1 MDIIIRNSGGVP
13 IYDQITR
20 QMKGLILRGE
30 LKEGEALPSMR
41 LLAKELRI
49 SVITTKRAYEELERE
64 GFLTT
69 VPGKGCFVAP
79 QNPELVREDTLR
91 RAEEHLSHA
100 VDVAKAGGVTLAELT
115 ETLNLLYGD
124 ALEVSHLTKDYGS
137 FKLDDVSFTVP
148 GGTIMGL
155 IGENGAGKSTTI
167 KCILNLIRRDGGEIQ
182 VLGLDNLAD
191 ERAVKAQVGVVL
203 DETTFHDGLSA
214 PQVGSILARL
224 YPGWDGALYQHYL
237 E

>member
-1 MDIIIRNSGGVP
+1 MDIIISNSGGVP

-64 GFLTT
+64 GFINT

-79 QNPELVREDTLR
+79 QNPELAREDALR
-91 RAEEHLSHA
+91 RAEEHLSQA
-100 VDVAKAGGVTLAELT
+100 VDIAKTAGLTISELT

-124 ALEVSHLTKDYGS
+124 E
-137 FKLDDVSFTVP
+137 TV
-148 GGTIMGL
+148 
-155 IGENGAGKSTTI
+155 
-167 KCILNLIRRDGGEIQ
+167 
-182 VLGLDNLAD
+182 
-191 ERAVKAQVGVVL
+191 
-203 DETTFHDGLSA
+203 
-214 PQVGSILARL
+214 
-224 YPGWDGALYQHYL
+224 
-237 E
+237 

>member
-1 MDIIIRNSGGVP
+1 MDIIISNSGGVP

-64 GFLTT
+64 GFINT

-79 QNPELVREDTLR
+79 QTPELAREDALR
-91 RAEEHLSHA
+91 RAEEHLSQA
-100 VDVAKAGGVTLAELT
+100 VDIAKTAGLTLSELT

-124 ALEVSHLTKDYGS
+124 E
-137 FKLDDVSFTVP
+137 TV
-148 GGTIMGL
+148 
-155 IGENGAGKSTTI
+155 
-167 KCILNLIRRDGGEIQ
+167 
-182 VLGLDNLAD
+182 
-191 ERAVKAQVGVVL
+191 
-203 DETTFHDGLSA
+203 
-214 PQVGSILARL
+214 
-224 YPGWDGALYQHYL
+224 
-237 E
+237 

>member
-1 MDIIIRNSGGVP
+1 MDIIISNSGGVP

-64 GFLTT
+64 GFINT

-79 QNPELVREDTLR
+79 QNPELAREDALR
-91 RAEEHLSHA
+91 RAEEHLSQT
-100 VDVAKAGGVTLAELT
+100 VDIAKTAGLTLSELT

-124 ALEVSHLTKDYGS
+124 E
-137 FKLDDVSFTVP
+137 TV
-148 GGTIMGL
+148 
-155 IGENGAGKSTTI
+155 
-167 KCILNLIRRDGGEIQ
+167 
-182 VLGLDNLAD
+182 
-191 ERAVKAQVGVVL
+191 
-203 DETTFHDGLSA
+203 
-214 PQVGSILARL
+214 
-224 YPGWDGALYQHYL
+224 
-237 E
+237 

>member
-1 MDIIIRNSGGVP
+1 MDIIISNSGGVP

-64 GFLTT
+64 GFINT

-79 QNPELVREDTLR
+79 QDPELAREDALR
-91 RAEEHLSHA
+91 RAEEHLSQA
-100 VDVAKAGGVTLAELT
+100 VDVAKTAGLTLSELT

-124 ALEVSHLTKDYGS
+124 E
-137 FKLDDVSFTVP
+137 TV
-148 GGTIMGL
+148 
-155 IGENGAGKSTTI
+155 
-167 KCILNLIRRDGGEIQ
+167 
-182 VLGLDNLAD
+182 
-191 ERAVKAQVGVVL
+191 
-203 DETTFHDGLSA
+203 
-214 PQVGSILARL
+214 
-224 YPGWDGALYQHYL
+224 
-237 E
+237 